1 MLERDEKIIDF
12 EVYKYSIPNIINIT
26 ALLVVILITLVLY
39 VICFPLIWF
48 TPTQRL
54 FRPLE
59 DLIEELT

>member
-26 ALLVVILITLVLY
+26 ALLVVLLITLVLY
-39 VICFPLIWF
+39 VICLPFIWF

-59 DLIEELT
+59 NLIEELT

>member
-1 MLERDEKIIDF
+1 MLEREEKIIDF
-12 EVYKYSIPNIINIT
+12 EVYKYSIPNIINII

-39 VICFPLIWF
+39 IICFPFIWF

>member
-1 MLERDEKIIDF
+1 MLEQEEKIIDF
-12 EVYKYSIPNIINIT
+12 EVYKYSIPNIIIIT
-26 ALLVVILITLVLY
+26 ALLVVLLITLVLY
-39 VICFPLIWF
+39 VICLPFIWF

>member
-1 MLERDEKIIDF
+1 MLELDEKIIDF
-12 EVYKYSIPNIINIT
+12 EVYKYIIPNIINIT
-26 ALLVVILITLVLY
+26 ALLVVLLITLVLY
-39 VICFPLIWF
+39 VICLPFIWF

>member
-26 ALLVVILITLVLY
+26 ALLVVLLITLVLY
-39 VICFPLIWF
+39 VLCLPFIWF

>member
-12 EVYKYSIPNIINIT
+12 EVYKYSIPNIINII
-26 ALLVVILITLVLY
+26 ALLMVLLITLVLY
-39 VICFPLIWF
+39 VICLPFIWF

-59 DLIEELT
+59 YLIEELT

>member
-1 MLERDEKIIDF
+1 MLERNEKIIDF

-39 VICFPLIWF
+39 VICLPFIWF
-48 TPTQRL
+48 TPTQKL
-54 FRPLE
+54 FRSLE